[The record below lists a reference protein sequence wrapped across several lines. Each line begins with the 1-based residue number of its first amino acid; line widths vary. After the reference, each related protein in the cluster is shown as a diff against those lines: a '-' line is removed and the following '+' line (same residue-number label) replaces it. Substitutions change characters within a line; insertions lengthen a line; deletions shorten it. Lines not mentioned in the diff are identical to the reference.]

1 MIFWLRR
8 RWISRF
14 VATSVL
20 GRGFKVR
27 ADRLYDAVALAG
39 NLVIM
44 RKLVKKL

>member
-1 MIFWLRR
+1 M
-8 RWISRF
+8 SRF

-27 ADRLYDAVALAG
+27 ADRLCDAVALAG

-44 RKLVKKL
+44 RKLIKKL